1 MRHIAFILEASVPVF
16 SLQICANFRK
26 RYVDFRV
33 DNHHYLATMFALCPA
48 IKDSIWHVNIERN
61 KPRTRSYREEELEL
75 ARLLDACT
83 SVRGLSINLCIQG
96 WTEGL
101 LYEEQ
106 RQAILRA
113 MQRPTLEYLA
123 LFRVRLQ
130 EEDEVAF
137 RSLALP
143 ASLRVVKL
151 CGVSVFGIH
160 PNKAAGPAAPAT
172 PSPSLDSLIVDERS
186 LGFVRLMNLASCQSL
201 TRLDFTSADKHVNDN
216 HVVAQLLRA
225 NAQLQHLILRNDYHA
240 EFPVYDLSHN
250 SALRSVIVLFQR
262 SAPLVIE
269 NIARALCSIPETVAL
284 ETFTLCFPPERGEI
298 GMQDSRHWRT
308 PFCARGVK
316 RRAWLS
322 CVYGS
327 TRTAGSPRLP
337 RSTFVA
343 RSGIFFR
350 GWTSA
355 VSLKLLLEDLHV
367 SA

>member
-1 MRHIAFILEASVPVF
+1 MRHIVFILEASVPVF
-16 SLQICANFRK
+16 SPQICANFRK

-33 DNHHYLATMFALCPA
+33 DNHHYLATKFALCPA
-48 IKDSIWHVNIERN
+48 IKDSIWHVNIEIN

-130 EEDEVAF
+130 EEDEDAF

-151 CGVSVFGIH
+151 CGVSVFGIY
-160 PNKAAGPAAPAT
+160 PNKASGPAAPAT
-172 PSPSLDSLIVDERS
+172 PAPSLDSLIVDERS

-201 TRLDFTSADKHVNDN
+201 ARLDFTSADKHVDDN
-216 HVVAQLLRA
+216 HVIAQLLRA

-250 SALRSVIVLFQR
+250 FALRSVIALVHT
-262 SAPLVIE
+262 SEAKPSSHDAPLVIE

-284 ETFTLCFPPERGEI
+284 ETFTLCFPPERGGI
-298 GMQDSRHWRT
+298 GMQDSRHWHT
-308 PFCARGVK
+308 P
-316 RRAWLS
+316 
-322 CVYGS
+322 
-327 TRTAGSPRLP
+327 TAGSPRLP
-337 RSTFVA
+337 KSTSVA
-343 RSGIFFR
+343 RSGIFCR
-350 GWTSA
+350 G
-355 VSLKLLLEDLHV
+355 
-367 SA
+367 